1 MSEPTVEEKN
11 IIEKEEKRLK
21 EEAEKDKLKEEE
33 EYKKLTDIE
42 RKKYFKGTIVVI
54 VIYAV
59 FILAMCVAGI
69 ASPMMREL
77 LFVYGFPFTTT
88 FISGVILVII
98 ILLAQIFTYKPAA
111 MPEKYAGDNL
121 SCPDYWI
128 LKKTP
133 QDVLQTIS
141 DKKVRQLSKYYC
153 SNPSVTTDIE
163 LPAISSTPSREETQL
178 YLVKDATSTST
189 PTSTSTSTSTST
201 PTSTPT
207 TTIDQNYHMK
217 CNRLYPDY
225 MASIDKKNFPLDPT
239 KMRCKYIE
247 KCSGAT
253 PAVPISW
260 TNVCSK

>member
-1 MSEPTVEEKN
+1 MSEPTEEEKK
-11 IIEKEEKRLK
+11 IIEKELKRVK

-88 FISGVILVII
+88 FVSGVILVII

-128 LKKTP
+128 LKKTKP
-133 QDVLQTIS
+133 EFLQTIT
-141 DKKVRQLSKYYC
+141 DTKVRQLSKYYC
-153 SNPSVTTDIE
+153 TNPNDTTNTAVPTGGTTLEEIKLNE
-163 LPAISSTPSREETQL
+163 VNAIYTE
-178 YLVKDATSTST
+178 A
-189 PTSTSTSTSTST
+189 
-201 PTSTPT
+201 
-207 TTIDQNYHMK
+207 TIDSDYHMK

-253 PAVPISW
+253 TPVPISW

>member
-1 MSEPTVEEKN
+1 MSEPTEEEKK
-11 IIEKEEKRLK
+11 IIEKEQKRLK

-133 QDVLQTIS
+133 QAVLQTIT

-153 SNPSVTTDIE
+153 SNPNDTSETSV
-163 LPAISSTPSREETQL
+163 PSSGTANEQIKLNEVSTL
-178 YLVKDATSTST
+178 YTSTSI
-189 PTSTSTSTSTST
+189 ST
-201 PTSTPT
+201 
-207 TTIDQNYHMK
+207 DYHMK

-239 KMRCKYIE
+239 KMRCKYVE
-247 KCSGAT
+247 RCTDDS
-253 PAVPISW
+253 VPVSW

>member
-1 MSEPTVEEKN
+1 MSEPTEEENKL
-11 IIEKEEKRLK
+11 IEKEQKRLK

-88 FISGVILVII
+88 FVSGVILVII

-133 QDVLQTIS
+133 PDVLQTIT

-153 SNPSVTTDIE
+153 ANPNDTTNTGVPSVVGTSSEEIKLGE
-163 LPAISSTPSREETQL
+163 VKAIYT
-178 YLVKDATSTST
+178 DATIAT
-189 PTSTSTSTSTST
+189 
-201 PTSTPT
+201 
-207 TTIDQNYHMK
+207 DYHMK

-247 KCSGAT
+247 KCSGES
-253 PAVPISW
+253 VPISW